1 MQLKRTPDMA
11 DLPAINKS
19 SGMPFR
25 VLMGSAGLIG
35 AILMLVWLITSVL
48 GLTVSMVDV
57 FGMEGVR
64 IPAGIAIGGLML
76 AAVGFNKF

>member
-1 MQLKRTPDMA
+1 MQLKRNPDGAALAAMSR
-11 DLPAINKS
+11 LN
-19 SGMPFR
+19 GMPLR
-25 VLMGSAGLIG
+25 VLIGTVGLVG
-35 AILMLVWLITSVL
+35 AVLMLVWLITSVL
-48 GLTVSMVDV
+48 GLTVSMIDV